1 MALKDI
7 LVCLDVSPASEGRLR
22 LATRVARDHGA
33 SLSAVFVSNDQTG
46 DFPPGLS
53 VPRRGLMTQLVPTA
67 ADLACS
73 LPFIDVAQQRFRES
87 RDSLG
92 GEGDWHQLDH
102 ANEAELI
109 ALARTADLII
119 IGQNNPNTRPAP
131 SWRPEDVVVACGRP
145 VLMVPYIGSFTEVGR
160 RVLVAWDGSREAVRA
175 LNDALPVIIAAEQVT
190 VMTVHARAKDVERDR
205 NSTDRVI
212 HHLALHGITARVDQR
227 LQSENTVSDWLLSR
241 AMDFCVDLIVAGAYR
256 HSQLREALVGGVSR
270 DLFQRMTVP
279 VLMSH

>member
-7 LVCLDVSPASEGRLR
+7 LVFLDVNPASEGRLR

-33 SLSAVFVSNDQTG
+33 SLSAVFASNDLAA
-46 DFPPGLS
+46 DFPPGLG

-67 ADLACS
+67 ADLTRSA
-73 LPFIDVAQQRFRES
+73 PFIDVAQQRFRES
-87 RDSLG
+87 RNSLG
-92 GEGDWHQLDH
+92 GEGDWHQLDR
-102 ANEAELI
+102 ANEAELV

-119 IGQNNPNTRPAP
+119 IGQTNPNARPAP

-145 VLMVPYIGSFTEVGR
+145 VLMVPYIGTFSEVGR

-175 LNDALPVIIAAEQVT
+175 LNDALPVIAAAEQVT
-190 VMTVHARAKDVERDR
+190 VMTVHARNKDWERDR

-212 HHLALHGITARVDQR
+212 HHLARHGIAARADQR
-227 LQSENTVSDWLLSR
+227 LQSEITVSDCLLSR
-241 AMDFCVDLIVAGAYR
+241 AMDFYVDLIVAGAHH
-256 HSQLREALVGGVSR
+256 HSPLREALVGGVSR

>member
-7 LVCLDVSPASEGRLR
+7 LVFLDASPASEGRLR

-33 SLSAVFVSNDQTG
+33 SLSAVFASNEQAA
-46 DFPPGLS
+46 DFPPGLG

-67 ADLACS
+67 ADLTHS
-73 LPFIDVAQQRFRES
+73 PPLIDITQQRFRES
-87 RDSLG
+87 RNFLG
-92 GEGDWHQLDH
+92 GEGDWHQLDR

-119 IGQNNPNTRPAP
+119 IGQTNPDARPAP

-145 VLMVPYIGSFTEVGR
+145 VLMVPYIGTFIEVGR

-175 LNDALPVIIAAEQVT
+175 LNDALPVIAAAEHVT
-190 VMTVHARAKDVERDR
+190 VMTVHARDKDFERDR

-212 HHLALHGITARVDQR
+212 HHLARHGIAARVDQR
-227 LQSENTVSDWLLSR
+227 LQSESTVSDCLLSR
-241 AMDFCVDLIVAGAYR
+241 AMDFYVDLIVAGAYH
-256 HSQLREALVGGVSR
+256 HSPLREALVGGVSR